1 MEQNEEYKASLVG
14 IDIETGGLSG
24 YVELETGERVHGAA
38 YYPILQIALVVPAI
52 DEMGLLDIE
61 AGHSLIVNVWQ
72 DKSALSRLND
82 YVLKMHT
89 NSGLLNDIETGN
101 GADYLA
107 NDIQDAEQ
115 YIIQWLA
122 GVGVAKFERKAGTG
136 AMVYGNN
143 ISFDMTFI
151 DAQMPELA
159 RYFHYR
165 KIDVSAINVL
175 ARTIWHGKEIP
186 MIEKQL
192 AHTALSDIKE
202 TTKELNEYTKGL

>member
-52 DEMGLLDIE
+52 DDMGLLDIE

-175 ARTIWHGKEIP
+175 ARTIWHEKEIP

>member
-175 ARTIWHGKEIP
+175 ARTIWHEKEIP